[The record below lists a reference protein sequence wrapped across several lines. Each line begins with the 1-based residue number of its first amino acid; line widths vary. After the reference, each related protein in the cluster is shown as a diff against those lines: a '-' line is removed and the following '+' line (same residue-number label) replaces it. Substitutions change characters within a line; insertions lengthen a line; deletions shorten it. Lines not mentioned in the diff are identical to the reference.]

1 MWHQVSFRAGH
12 VQLNTQNHSQKDS
25 FKKTLYICWEKN
37 GTSWIKS
44 ICMDLDGFLGPH
56 PGRGLEVILTH
67 FGKDCRKIVKEMSTV
82 RWERDNLDAIIILHK
97 KCTWE
102 MNITGGL
109 NILLPVFWAWRK
121 ELPKY
126 ICNSFKIQDFS
137 FYMHSYTRT
146 TRSEMCQKCND
157 IIPGW
162 AQTTILLLTAKHT
175 KQ

>member
-1 MWHQVSFRAGH
+1 
-12 VQLNTQNHSQKDS
+12 
-25 FKKTLYICWEKN
+25 
-37 GTSWIKS
+37 
-44 ICMDLDGFLGPH
+44 
-56 PGRGLEVILTH
+56 
-67 FGKDCRKIVKEMSTV
+67 
-82 RWERDNLDAIIILHK
+82 
-97 KCTWE
+97 

-109 NILLPVFWAWRK
+109 NFLLPVFWAWRK

-126 ICNSFKIQDFS
+126 ICNSFKNQDFS

-157 IIPGW
+157 IISGW